1 MKEPW
6 LSVCDVGVCIVYCQD
21 DILGKLNFFKQV
33 TTEIGGSCE
42 LPTCSRLSVPLLEN
56 QFLFNGTLFD

>member
-6 LSVCDVGVCIVYCQD
+6 LSLCDVVVCTVYCQD
-21 DILGKLNFFKQV
+21 DILGKLNFFKQG

-42 LPTCSRLSVPLLEN
+42 LPTCSRLSVPLLEH
-56 QFLFNGTLFD
+56 

>member
-6 LSVCDVGVCIVYCQD
+6 LSLCDVVVCTVYCQD

-33 TTEIGGSCE
+33 TIEFGGRCE
-42 LPTCSRLSVPLLEN
+42 LSTCSRLSVPLLEN

>member
-1 MKEPW
+1 MKEPR
-6 LSVCDVGVCIVYCQD
+6 LSLCDIVVCIVYCQD
-21 DILGKLNFFKQV
+21 DIFGKLNFFKQG
-33 TTEIGGSCE
+33 TIEIGGSCE